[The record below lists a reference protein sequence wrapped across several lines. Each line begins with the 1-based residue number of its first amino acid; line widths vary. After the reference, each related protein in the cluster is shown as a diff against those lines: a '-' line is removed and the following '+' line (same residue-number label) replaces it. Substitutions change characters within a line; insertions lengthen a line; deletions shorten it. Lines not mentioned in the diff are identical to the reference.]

1 MYIKQFIFLRILKI
15 FHWFSTSK
23 TSEIN
28 SQTNSNENPPNN
40 SYPTEVNK
48 NDFKEE
54 SKPNEKLPENND
66 AIKQDQK
73 DKKQKSKYL
82 LLIKKYYE
90 KKPFLYATLIMWS
103 IIILI
108 GGLLITRGLGLY

>member
-1 MYIKQFIFLRILKI
+1 MYIKPFISLIISKI

-23 TSEIN
+23 TFAIN
-28 SQTNSNENPPNN
+28 LQTNSNENPSNN
-40 SYPTEVNK
+40 SYPTKVNK
-48 NDFKEE
+48 NDLKEE
-54 SKPNEKLPENND
+54 SKANEKLPENND

>member
-1 MYIKQFIFLRILKI
+1 MYIKQFISLIILKI
-15 FHWFSTSK
+15 FHWFSTLK
-23 TSEIN
+23 TSGIN
-28 SQTNSNENPPNN
+28 LHPNSNENPSNN
-40 SYPTEVNK
+40 YYPTEVNK
-48 NDFKEE
+48 NDLKEE
-54 SKPNEKLPENND
+54 SKSNEKLPENND

-73 DKKQKSKYL
+73 GKKQKSKYL

-90 KKPFLYATLIMWS
+90 KKPFLYATLIMWG